1 MTTHVQTLTLS
12 FIFGLVFL
20 GMITDFFCS
29 SVSLSIKQ
37 GLYQFSCRVERNDSW
52 KYLGACVLSRVWLF
66 ATPWTVAHQAPLSME
81 FSRQKYWSEL
91 PFPTPG
97 DLPDSGI
104 KLASLVSP
112 ALPGGLFITEPP
124 WKPMKSYGWQIQ
136 VQTLFFW
143 APKSL
148 QMVIAAMKLKDAYS
162 LEEKLWAT

>member
-52 KYLGACVLSRVWLF
+52 KYLGAGVLSRVWLF

-97 DLPDSGI
+97 DLPDSVI
-104 KLASLVSP
+104 EPRSSASPVLAGRFFTTAP
-112 ALPGGLFITEPP
+112 PGKTDGTVNFY
-124 WKPMKSYGWQIQ
+124 K
-136 VQTLFFW
+136 TLC
-143 APKSL
+143 
-148 QMVIAAMKLKDAYS
+148 YS
-162 LEEKLWAT
+162 TNM